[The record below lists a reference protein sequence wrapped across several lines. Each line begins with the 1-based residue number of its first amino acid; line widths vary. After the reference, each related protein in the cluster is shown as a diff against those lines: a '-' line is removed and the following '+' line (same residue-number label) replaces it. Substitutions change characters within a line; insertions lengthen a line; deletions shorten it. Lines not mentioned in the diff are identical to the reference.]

1 MQLGRIIFLPVVTIE
16 KMLALVLIAGAGAF
30 YGITKA
36 TEPPKTVAA
45 DGKEAATAEA
55 PGAEPLAAA
64 IQAQD
69 ARETGFIAKQ
79 VNRKGGSIYAY
90 NQTVLDPDRVNVLKM
105 NDYKST
111 IADDHAA
118 FTQNNLKTVF
128 DQEYSKPLPQRP
140 LMKMPLMAIPH
151 PGAEVKSG
159 QNVDGKLSLLTSNP
173 YVFAENT
180 GAESKI
186 KQNSGFNLAQTYGS
200 TNAENYQRYNEVRMS
215 WAGLRNPWRLG
226 GVHYNL
232 QSTSTPLDKDQL
244 TGTVPLAH
252 PRSVLE
258 PGGRPTQVT
267 APPRMVPTARVFN
280 RTVRTGRTH

>member
-1 MQLGRIIFLPVVTIE
+1 MPYIVE

-64 IQAQD
+64 IQSQD

-90 NQTVLDPDRVNVLKM
+90 NQSVLDPDQVNVLRM
-105 NDYKST
+105 NDYKSK

-118 FTQNNLKTVF
+118 FTLNNLKTVF

-140 LMKMPLMAIPH
+140 LMNMPLMAVPH
-151 PGAEVKSG
+151 PGAEIKSG
-159 QNVDGKLSLLTSNP
+159 QNADGKLALMSSNP

-180 GAESKI
+180 GPESKI
-186 KQNSGFNLAQTYGS
+186 KQNSGYNLVRTYGS
-200 TNAENYQRYNEVRMS
+200 TNAENYQRYNETRMS

-232 QSTSTPLDKDQL
+232 QSSSTPLDKDQL

-280 RTVRTGRTH
+280 RSIRTGRTH